1 MSKFYLKVISSNRI
15 FYEGFCTCLIIPSVD
30 GEKAIMAHHEEV
42 IVAVDNGEMRMQK
55 EEGGEWSYAVLGKG
69 FCMVANNR
77 VTVLADTVERPEEV
91 DANRAKEALEK
102 VGLGAQIHKKPS
114 QMSGGQMQRVAI
126 ARALVNDP
134 EILLADE
141 PTGALDS
148 DTSVQVM
155 DLLPSRSW

>member
-55 EEGGEWSYAVLGKG
+55 DEGGEWSYAVLGKG

-91 DANRAKEALEK
+91 DANRAKEALER
-102 VGLGAQIHKKPS
+102 AQERLRQKQSIQEYHMT
-114 QMSGGQMQRVAI
+114 QAAM
-126 ARALVNDP
+126 ARALTRLKETEKFV
-134 EILLADE
+134 
-141 PTGALDS
+141 
-148 DTSVQVM
+148 
-155 DLLPSRSW
+155 R

>member
-91 DANRAKEALEK
+91 DANRAKEALER
-102 VGLGAQIHKKPS
+102 AQERLRQKKS
-114 QMSGGQMQRVAI
+114 IQEYHMTQAAM
-126 ARALVNDP
+126 ARALTRLKETEKFV
-134 EILLADE
+134 
-141 PTGALDS
+141 
-148 DTSVQVM
+148 
-155 DLLPSRSW
+155 R

>member
-91 DANRAKEALEK
+91 DANRAKEALER
-102 VGLGAQIHKKPS
+102 AQERLRQKQSIQEYHMTQPA
-114 QMSGGQMQRVAI
+114 M
-126 ARALVNDP
+126 ARALTRLKETEKFV
-134 EILLADE
+134 
-141 PTGALDS
+141 
-148 DTSVQVM
+148 
-155 DLLPSRSW
+155 R

>member
-1 MSKFYLKVISSNRI
+1 MSKFYLEVISSNRI

-91 DANRAKEALEK
+91 DANRAKEALER
-102 VGLGAQIHKKPS
+102 AQERLRQKQSIQEYHMT
-114 QMSGGQMQRVAI
+114 QAAM
-126 ARALVNDP
+126 ARALTRLKETEKFV
-134 EILLADE
+134 
-141 PTGALDS
+141 
-148 DTSVQVM
+148 
-155 DLLPSRSW
+155 R

>member
-91 DANRAKEALEK
+91 DANRAKEALER
-102 VGLGAQIHKKPS
+102 AQERLRQKQSIQEYHMT
-114 QMSGGQMQRVAI
+114 QAAM
-126 ARALVNDP
+126 ARALRRLKETEKFV
-134 EILLADE
+134 
-141 PTGALDS
+141 
-148 DTSVQVM
+148 
-155 DLLPSRSW
+155 R

>member
-91 DANRAKEALEK
+91 DANRAKEALER
-102 VGLGAQIHKKPS
+102 AQERLRQKQSIQEYHTT
-114 QMSGGQMQRVAI
+114 QAAM
-126 ARALVNDP
+126 ARALTRLK
-134 EILLADE
+134 ETEKFL
-141 PTGALDS
+141 
-148 DTSVQVM
+148 
-155 DLLPSRSW
+155 R

>member
-42 IVAVDNGEMRMQK
+42 IVAVDNGEMIMQK

-91 DANRAKEALEK
+91 DANRAKEALER
-102 VGLGAQIHKKPS
+102 AQERLRQKQSIQEYHMT
-114 QMSGGQMQRVAI
+114 QAAM
-126 ARALVNDP
+126 ARALTRLKETEKFV
-134 EILLADE
+134 
-141 PTGALDS
+141 
-148 DTSVQVM
+148 
-155 DLLPSRSW
+155 R

>member
-42 IVAVDNGEMRMQK
+42 IVAVDNGEMSMQK

-91 DANRAKEALEK
+91 DANRAKEALER
-102 VGLGAQIHKKPS
+102 AQERLRQKQSIQEYHMT
-114 QMSGGQMQRVAI
+114 QAAM
-126 ARALVNDP
+126 ARALTRLKETEKFV
-134 EILLADE
+134 
-141 PTGALDS
+141 
-148 DTSVQVM
+148 
-155 DLLPSRSW
+155 R

>member
-77 VTVLADTVERPEEV
+77 VAVLADTVERPEEV
-91 DANRAKEALEK
+91 DANRAKEALER
-102 VGLGAQIHKKPS
+102 AQERLRQKQSIQEYHMT
-114 QMSGGQMQRVAI
+114 QAAM
-126 ARALVNDP
+126 ARALTRLKETEKFV
-134 EILLADE
+134 
-141 PTGALDS
+141 
-148 DTSVQVM
+148 
-155 DLLPSRSW
+155 R

>member
-42 IVAVDNGEMRMQK
+42 IVAVDYGEMRMQK

-69 FCMVANNR
+69 FCMVAYNR

-91 DANRAKEALEK
+91 DANRAKEALER
-102 VGLGAQIHKKPS
+102 AQERLRQKQSIQEYHMT
-114 QMSGGQMQRVAI
+114 QAAM
-126 ARALVNDP
+126 ARALTRLKETEKFV
-134 EILLADE
+134 
-141 PTGALDS
+141 
-148 DTSVQVM
+148 
-155 DLLPSRSW
+155 R

>member
-15 FYEGFCTCLIIPSVD
+15 CYEGFCTCLIIPSVD
-30 GEKAIMAHHEEV
+30 GENAIMAHHEEV

-91 DANRAKEALEK
+91 DANRAKEALER
-102 VGLGAQIHKKPS
+102 AQERLRQKQSIQEYHMT
-114 QMSGGQMQRVAI
+114 QAAM
-126 ARALVNDP
+126 ARALTRLKETEKFV
-134 EILLADE
+134 
-141 PTGALDS
+141 
-148 DTSVQVM
+148 
-155 DLLPSRSW
+155 R

>member
-91 DANRAKEALEK
+91 DANRVKEALER
-102 VGLGAQIHKKPS
+102 AQERLRQKQSIQEYHMT
-114 QMSGGQMQRVAI
+114 QAAM
-126 ARALVNDP
+126 ARALTRLKETEKFV
-134 EILLADE
+134 
-141 PTGALDS
+141 
-148 DTSVQVM
+148 
-155 DLLPSRSW
+155 R

>member
-91 DANRAKEALEK
+91 DANRAKEALER
-102 VGLGAQIHKKPS
+102 AQERLRQKQSIQEYHMT
-114 QMSGGQMQRVAI
+114 QAAM
-126 ARALVNDP
+126 ARALTRMKETEKFV
-134 EILLADE
+134 
-141 PTGALDS
+141 
-148 DTSVQVM
+148 
-155 DLLPSRSW
+155 R

>member
-77 VTVLADTVERPEEV
+77 VTVLADTVGRPEEV
-91 DANRAKEALEK
+91 DANRAKEALER
-102 VGLGAQIHKKPS
+102 AQERLRQKQSIQEYHMT
-114 QMSGGQMQRVAI
+114 QAAM
-126 ARALVNDP
+126 ARALTRLKETEKFV
-134 EILLADE
+134 
-141 PTGALDS
+141 
-148 DTSVQVM
+148 
-155 DLLPSRSW
+155 R

>member
-55 EEGGEWSYAVLGKG
+55 DEGGDWSYAVLGKG

-91 DANRAKEALEK
+91 DANRAKEALER
-102 VGLGAQIHKKPS
+102 AQERLRQKQSIQEYHMT
-114 QMSGGQMQRVAI
+114 QAAM
-126 ARALVNDP
+126 ARALTRLKETEKFV
-134 EILLADE
+134 
-141 PTGALDS
+141 
-148 DTSVQVM
+148 
-155 DLLPSRSW
+155 R

>member
-42 IVAVDNGEMRMQK
+42 IVAVDNVEMRMQK

-91 DANRAKEALEK
+91 DANRAKEALER
-102 VGLGAQIHKKPS
+102 AQERLRQKQSIQEYHMT
-114 QMSGGQMQRVAI
+114 QAAM
-126 ARALVNDP
+126 ARALTRLKETEKFV
-134 EILLADE
+134 
-141 PTGALDS
+141 
-148 DTSVQVM
+148 
-155 DLLPSRSW
+155 R

>member
-91 DANRAKEALEK
+91 DANRAKEALER
-102 VGLGAQIHKKPS
+102 AQERLRQKQSIQEYHMNQLALSRAMARLRVTSHK
-114 QMSGGQMQRVAI
+114 
-126 ARALVNDP
+126 
-134 EILLADE
+134 EI
-141 PTGALDS
+141 
-148 DTSVQVM
+148 
-155 DLLPSRSW
+155 